1 MVRTRHEVRILEAG
15 GLSFLADSSIHLTVT
30 SPPYPMIAMWD
41 EIFSRLV
48 PEAGEALGEADGHR
62 AFEAMHSFLDTTWRG
77 IFRSTVPGGILC
89 VNIGDAARTLGN
101 TFRLY
106 PNHARIITGCLA
118 AGFESLPLILWRKST
133 NAPNKFMG
141 SGMLP
146 PRAYVTL
153 EHEYIL
159 VFRKPGIRDFSG
171 APAKS
176 LRRESGYF
184 WEERNLWFSDLWSL
198 AGTRQVLTNGGGRER
213 SAAFPFLLPYRLI
226 QMFSVKGDTVL
237 DPFAGTLTTALAA
250 LGGCRNSESVEMDGA
265 LAEASLASMPGTAD
279 FLNGIISDRIGAH
292 KSFITEYE
300 DARNPCKYRN
310 RHYRFPVVTSQEQ
323 EIFLNPITAIERR
336 DRVVIAGYIPPA
348 ESTE

>member
-1 MVRTRHEVRILEAG
+1 MLRTRHEVHVLEAEY
-15 GLSFLADSSIHLTVT
+15 LSFLEDSSIHLTVT

-41 EIFSRLV
+41 EIFSCLV
-48 PEAGEALGEADGHR
+48 PDAARALEDKDGPA
-62 AFEAMHSFLDTTWRG
+62 AFEAMHRRLDSTWRG
-77 IFRSTVPGGILC
+77 AFRATVPGGILC
-89 VNIGDAARTLGN
+89 VNVGDAARTLGG

-118 AGFESLPLILWRKST
+118 AGFECLPLILWRKAT

-159 VFRKPGIRDFSG
+159 IFRKPGNRDFSTPSMK
-171 APAKS
+171 A

-184 WEERNLWFSDLWSL
+184 WEERNLWFSDGWSF
-198 AGTRQVLTNGGGRER
+198 AGARQALTNGGGRDR

-226 QMFSVKGDTVL
+226 SMFSIKGDTVL

-250 LGGCRNSESVEMDGA
+250 LCGCRNSISVEVDEP
-265 LAEASLASMPGTAD
+265 LAEASLAAMPEMAET
-279 FLNGIISDRIGAH
+279 LNGVISDRIEAH
-292 KSFITEYE
+292 KEFVTEFE
-300 DARNPCKYRN
+300 KEREPCKYLN
-310 RHYRFPVVTSQEQ
+310 NHYRFPVVTSQEQ
-323 EIFLNPITAIERR
+323 EIFLNPLTAISRR
-336 DRVVIAGYIPPA
+336 GWNVLA
-348 ESTE
+348 EYVSAETRE